1 MDMKSFLIATVVGG
15 ITFFI
20 LSSIFYGM
28 IMPDFFA
35 NNAGSATGVMKNP
48 PNFIALFLGE
58 IAFGALYS
66 YIFIKWANIKTFTG
80 GAKGG
85 AVIGL
90 LLGLGFDL
98 INFATA
104 NILNLTATL
113 TDATW
118 AMIAGALTGGVIGWV
133 IGKVSR

>member
-1 MDMKSFLIATVVGG
+1 MNTKSFLIGTIVGG
-15 ITFFI
+15 VCFI
-20 LSSIFYGM
+20 VLSFLFYGFLM
-28 IMPDFFA
+28 ADFFTA
-35 NNAGSATGVMKNP
+35 NAGSATGVMKNP

-66 YIFIKWANIKTFTG
+66 YIFIQWAQIKTFSS

-85 AVIGL
+85 AIIGL

-98 INFATA
+98 IHFATA

-113 TDATW
+113 TDAIW
-118 AMIAGALTGGVIGWV
+118 GGIAGAITGGIIGWV
-133 IGKVSR
+133 LGKLG